1 MNQFKRLFII
11 ITIMSEEF
19 YKLLGIAKNAND
31 SEIKKAYRKLA
42 VKYHPDK
49 SPADKKE
56 EYTEKFKE
64 ITEAYEILCDP
75 KKRQIYDKFGKEAAL
90 GNDNNG
96 PGGGGVNP
104 FDIFNQFF
112 AGHGGGGGSG
122 GFPEMPEGFQQFHSM
137 GGGMPRG
144 FSARFGGNNF
154 TQRKSSNVQYIINI
168 TLDIINQKFYLV
180 TDNYIVATVTT

>member
-1 MNQFKRLFII
+1 
-11 ITIMSEEF
+11 MSEEF

-75 KKRQIYDKFGKEAAL
+75 KKRQIYDKFGKDAAL

-96 PGGGGVNP
+96 PGGNGVNP

-112 AGHGGGGGSG
+112 DSHGGGGGGG

-154 TQRKSSNVQYIINI
+154 TQRKASNIQYIINI
-168 TLDIINQKFYLV
+168 TL
-180 TDNYIVATVTT
+180 